1 MISKE
6 LAASLKGTSFP
17 HKLHILA
24 TSSEIASIRWSKSGN
39 HVLVDSIG
47 IKEELFH
54 PQIFNVKSNQHVLR
68 QLAYYNFQKIDH
80 KSRIWE
86 FKHRFFKA
94 GRKDLLQ
101 FVKRQ
106 TQKSLKFQNKFQTRI
121 AEKLLRSEWRRRG
134 FFESDEDAEID
145 YENPVMLTSPQRKRR
160 RMMQSHISP
169 FCPFESKLQIAESPF
184 DRSNSEEE
192 LAIPSSKES
201 DTNQS
206 LIDNGFILNNSV
218 ATTVDLKPFNAT
230 NKFIIEN
237 TTNQILAEYPSD
249 RFYIKPDGKNILLEI
264 RVLNGTLYHNTGRKR
279 IRETVETVSISDRLF
294 VDSCPLFSYSNQ
306 YWNTLS
312 TENNFNSCLP
322 IKMGILENGINE
334 IQKIS
339 RVFDI
344 TRHKNSTDDSMQRN
358 SPQSHIFRANTEAHF
373 DHEYPIE
380 NLSRSEMGNLGRNNN
395 TIDFDHR
402 FYNQD
407 YQDFVNVTDSG
418 NTIRKFHQWDAKN
431 DSFEK
436 YQNLNCINTVP
447 NTEIAA
453 SQADD
458 EIPLDSLYQ
467 TIKKLNSDQNSSSW
481 LPNFETIACKSFPGF
496 STGLY
501 DKCSEFEQGLQNA
514 PHESQINPPYCDLD
528 NNIFNDSPLN
538 GPPSLAI
545 KQEMI
550 DISQSDLDEQKKFL
564 AVKQEII
571 DISQSDL
578 DEQKKFIELEANNF
592 AQDSSTYAGLNF
604 YLPATNKINESEGN
618 SFKRSMPENSNNNAS
633 TAATQENN
641 SILEIGSIPFNPSKI
656 EKLFG
661 LRNQ

>member
-1 MISKE
+1 MISKQ
-6 LAASLKGTSFP
+6 LAASLR
-17 HKLHILA
+17 
-24 TSSEIASIRWSKSGN
+24 RWSKSGN

-94 GRKDLLQ
+94 GRKDLIQ

-106 TQKSLKFQNKFQTRI
+106 TQKSTRI
-121 AEKLLRSEWRRRG
+121 AESLLRSEWRRQR

-169 FCPFESKLQIAESPF
+169 FCPFESKLQIVESPF

-192 LAIPSSKES
+192 LAVPREKIEIPSSKES

-206 LIDNGFILNNSV
+206 LIDNGSILNNSV

-264 RVLNGTLYHNTGRKR
+264 RVLNGTLYHYTGRKR
-279 IRETVETVSISDRLF
+279 IRETVETVNISDRLLL
-294 VDSCPLFSYSNQ
+294 DSCPLFSYSNQ

-322 IKMGILENGINE
+322 IRMGILENGINE

-344 TRHKNSTDDSMQRN
+344 TRHKNSPDDSMQRN
-358 SPQSHIFRANTEAHF
+358 SPQSHIFRANAEAHF
-373 DHEYPIE
+373 NHECPIE
-380 NLSRSEMGNLGRNNN
+380 NLSRVKWE
-395 TIDFDHR
+395 T
-402 FYNQD
+402 
-407 YQDFVNVTDSG
+407 
-418 NTIRKFHQWDAKN
+418 W
-431 DSFEK
+431 E
-436 YQNLNCINTVP
+436 
-447 NTEIAA
+447 E
-453 SQADD
+453 ADD
-458 EIPLDSLYQ
+458 EIPWDSLYQ
-467 TIKKLNSDQNSSSW
+467 TIEKLNSDQNSSSW

-501 DKCSEFEQGLQNA
+501 DKCSEFKEGLQNA

-528 NNIFNDSPLN
+528 HDFFNDSPLN

-550 DISQSDLDEQKKFL
+550 DISQSDWDEQKKSL
-564 AVKQEII
+564 AIKQEMI

-578 DEQKKFIELEANNF
+578 DEQKKFIDLEANNF
-592 AQDSSTYAGLNF
+592 AQDSNTYAGLNF
-604 YLPATNKINESEGN
+604 YLPATNKINENEGN

-641 SILEIGSIPFNPSKI
+641 SLLEIGPIPFNHSKI